1 MYDKPTTRRLPR
13 VPIERRA
20 WAFLVDYTTVWV
32 ISSLVGNSFLQLP
45 VFICVWLGLR
55 VLVTDRNQGQT
66 LGRWAFDLKIIDAR
80 RGDRVPS
87 LISLAKREGVLG
99 FAAFL
104 AMIGLNI
111 GFANGL
117 SLILLMSPLLVD
129 CGAALADEQLNQAFH
144 DRLAE
149 TRMIQ
154 TRRGFSLD
162 LRCKKIFAEIR
173 RSMRK

>member
-20 WAFLVDYTTVWV
+20 WAFLVDYITVWV
-32 ISSLVGNSFLQLP
+32 ITSLAGNSFLQLP
-45 VFICVWLGLR
+45 VFMLAWLGLR

-66 LGRWAFDLKIIDAR
+66 LGRFCFDLRIIDVR
-80 RGDRVPS
+80 HSNRLPS
-87 LISLAKREGVLG
+87 LISLTKREGVLG

-104 AMIGLNI
+104 AMIGLKI
-111 GFANGL
+111 GLANGL
-117 SLILLMSPLLVD
+117 SMLLLISPLLVD
-129 CGAALADEQLNQAFH
+129 CGAALADEKLNQAFH

-149 TRMIQ
+149 TRLIQ